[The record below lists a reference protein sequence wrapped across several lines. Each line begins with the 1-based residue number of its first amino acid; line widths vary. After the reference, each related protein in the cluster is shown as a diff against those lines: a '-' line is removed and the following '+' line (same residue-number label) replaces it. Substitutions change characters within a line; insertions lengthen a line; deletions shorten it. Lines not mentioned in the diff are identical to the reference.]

1 MEAVLLP
8 RYSKSAPPAPLF
20 TALLPRRI
28 EVAGWGCAAG
38 TTVPNG
44 AEAKSPNP
52 LKLRL
57 LATPDPVSRLGFSDS
72 KRDDHFTRC
81 LPRLH
86 HLAIPVR
93 PTNVQLQKL
102 ALTCVESS
110 AEDIPPEGSSVLR
123 RHPKEISDTCSKRAP
138 QRRGRRTIAAVLVV
152 ELALLLPFANPAA
165 AADLR
170 QQTIDAFNRY
180 AQLTETQ
187 IDSGLARRQPFLWIE
202 SLPESRRE
210 AAYAQLRDGQV
221 VIDRLETLDG
231 GRHIEV
237 RGGMIRHWIG
247 TIFIPGATL
256 AQTLALEQD
265 YDHQQQYF
273 RPDVLRSKIDRRD
286 GNDFVIELRFYKKKV
301 ITTVIDTTHEVHY
314 QPVDATHEW
323 SRSHTTR
330 IQEVDDAGKPG
341 EKLEPEGHDR
351 GFLWRMNT
359 YWRFE
364 EKDGGTYVECQSI
377 SLTRDIP
384 AMLAWMIGSYVESV
398 PRESLT
404 FTLATTRSA
413 VLQRIGAQA
422 TH

>member
-1 MEAVLLP
+1 
-8 RYSKSAPPAPLF
+8 
-20 TALLPRRI
+20 
-28 EVAGWGCAAG
+28 
-38 TTVPNG
+38 
-44 AEAKSPNP
+44 
-52 LKLRL
+52 
-57 LATPDPVSRLGFSDS
+57 
-72 KRDDHFTRC
+72 
-81 LPRLH
+81 
-86 HLAIPVR
+86 
-93 PTNVQLQKL
+93 
-102 ALTCVESS
+102 
-110 AEDIPPEGSSVLR
+110 VLR
-123 RHPKEISDTCSKRAP
+123 RHPKEISDTRLKPAPEPPWRRAL
-138 QRRGRRTIAAVLVV
+138 AAILIVA
-152 ELALLLPFANPAA
+152 LALFLPFAPPAS
-165 AADLR
+165 AADLK
-170 QQTIDAFNRY
+170 QNTIDAFNRY

-187 IDSGLARRQPFLWIE
+187 IDSGLASRQPFLWIE
-202 SLPESRRE
+202 GLPEARRE
-210 AAYAQLRDGQV
+210 AAYAKLRDGEV
-221 VIDRLETLDG
+221 VIERLETFHG
-231 GRHIEV
+231 GRQIEV
-237 RGGMIRHWIG
+237 PGGMIHHWIG

-314 QPVDATHEW
+314 QPVDASHEW

-330 IQEVDDAGKPG
+330 IQEVDDAGTPG

-384 AMLAWMIGSYVESV
+384 AMLAWMISSYVESV

-413 VLQRIGAQA
+413 VLQRVGAQA

>member
-1 MEAVLLP
+1 
-8 RYSKSAPPAPLF
+8 
-20 TALLPRRI
+20 
-28 EVAGWGCAAG
+28 
-38 TTVPNG
+38 
-44 AEAKSPNP
+44 
-52 LKLRL
+52 
-57 LATPDPVSRLGFSDS
+57 
-72 KRDDHFTRC
+72 
-81 LPRLH
+81 
-86 HLAIPVR
+86 
-93 PTNVQLQKL
+93 
-102 ALTCVESS
+102 
-110 AEDIPPEGSSVLR
+110 VLR
-123 RHPKEISDTCSKRAP
+123 RHPKEIPDTRLKPAP
-138 QRRGRRTIAAVLVV
+138 QRVCRRALAAILSVA
-152 ELALLLPFANPAA
+152 LALFLPFAPPAS
-165 AADLR
+165 AADLK
-170 QQTIDAFNRY
+170 QSTIDAFNRY
-180 AQLTETQ
+180 AQLTEAQ
-187 IDSGLARRQPFLWIE
+187 IDGDLAHRPPFLWIE
-202 SLPESRRE
+202 SLPDTRRE

-221 VIDRLETLDG
+221 VIERLETLDA

-237 RGGMIRHWIG
+237 PGGMIHHWIG

-273 RPDVLRSKIDRRD
+273 RPDVLRSKIERRD

-314 QPVDATHEW
+314 QPMDSSHEW
-323 SRSHTTR
+323 SRSRTTR

-384 AMLAWMIGSYVESV
+384 AMLAWIIGSYVESV

-404 FTLATTRSA
+404 FTLATTRRA
-413 VLQRIGAQA
+413 VLDRIS
-422 TH
+422 TNRTN